1 MSKNTSY
8 RLIGDLNSVL
18 LSLQQIYYW
27 MPDDLKDQVW

>member
-18 LSLQQIYYW
+18 LSLQQIY
-27 MPDDLKDQVW
+27 